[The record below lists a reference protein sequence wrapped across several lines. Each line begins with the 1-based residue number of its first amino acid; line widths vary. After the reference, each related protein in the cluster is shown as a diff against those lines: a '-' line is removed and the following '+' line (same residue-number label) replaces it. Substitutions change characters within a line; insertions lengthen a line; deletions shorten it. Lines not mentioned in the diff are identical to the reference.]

1 MRGGFGFPGGGRRL
15 PLPLANGRFSLSTI
29 IILVLVY
36 LAAKMLLGIDLL
48 DLFQGGSGVPA
59 GSPSGTEYTIPGGE
73 TDVASPGETGGGV
86 GTTDVTE
93 DAGKDFVARVLGSTE
108 RVWGQVFEKMGRQYQ
123 KPRLVLFS
131 DYVQSGCGSAQSAM
145 GPFYCPLDQKVYIDL
160 SFYQD
165 MKSKLGAPGD
175 FAQAY
180 VIAHEVGHHIQN
192 LFGIA
197 EKVSNARTG
206 ISEQEGNALSVRMEL
221 QADCLS
227 GIWAREAH
235 ATTKILEQGD
245 IEEGLNAAA
254 AIGDDR
260 LQRRGQGY
268 VVPDA
273 FTHGSSEQRVRW
285 FKKGLEATDVR
296 DCDTFRANQ
305 L

>member
-1 MRGGFGFPGGGRRL
+1 MRLEQERPSDEIEDRRSMRGGFGFPGGGRRL

-48 DLFQGGSGVPA
+48 DMFQGGSGVPS
-59 GSPSGTEYTIPGGE
+59 GSSRTGTEYTIPGGE

-86 GTTDVTE
+86 GTTDVTK

-108 RVWGQVFEKMGRQYQ
+108 RVWGQVFQKMGRQYQ

-131 DYVQSGCGSAQSAM
+131 GYVQSGCGSAQSAM

-197 EKVSNARTG
+197 EKVSKARMG
-206 ISEQEGNALSVRMEL
+206 IPSKRVTHSR
-221 QADCLS
+221 S
-227 GIWAREAH
+227 GWSYRPTAFPAY
-235 ATTKILEQGD
+235 
-245 IEEGLNAAA
+245 
-254 AIGDDR
+254 
-260 LQRRGQGY
+260 GQGR
-268 VVPDA
+268 PMPRPRSWNREILRKA
-273 FTHGSSEQRVRW
+273 
-285 FKKGLEATDVR
+285 
-296 DCDTFRANQ
+296 
-305 L
+305 